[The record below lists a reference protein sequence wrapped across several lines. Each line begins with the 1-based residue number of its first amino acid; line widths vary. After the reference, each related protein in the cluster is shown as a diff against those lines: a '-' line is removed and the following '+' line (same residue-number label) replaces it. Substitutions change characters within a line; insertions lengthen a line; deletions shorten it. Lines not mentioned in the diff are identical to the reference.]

1 LEFKNRHRRSKR
13 GCAELSP
20 DGPALAIILQQ
31 DSLMATQQT
40 PRPFGELAGEA
51 ASLFTLENK
60 TIRARIT
67 NYGGALVSLEAPAR
81 ARPAFR

>member
-1 LEFKNRHRRSKR
+1 
-13 GCAELSP
+13 
-20 DGPALAIILQQ
+20 
-31 DSLMATQQT
+31 MATQQT